1 MRSNQAVGKIVIE
14 MTSTDAHE
22 EDR

>member
-1 MRSNQAVGKIVIE
+1 MRSNQAVGKIVVE
-14 MTSTDAHE
+14 MTSTDTHE

>member
-1 MRSNQAVGKIVIE
+1 MRSNQAVGKIVVE